1 MVGSIRASDRVFN
14 LINTTLLTVVFC
26 FVAYPFIYVLSA
38 SFSDPNALLSGRVW
52 LFPIKPSLG
61 GYTAVFRSSRVW
73 LGYGNSFYYMTVG
86 TAVNVA
92 ITLIAAYPLSRRGFK
107 ARRTFML
114 LFIFTMFFEGGMIP
128 TYLLIRSL
136 GMMNTRWALIIP
148 GAIGV
153 WNLIVART
161 FIEHSIPDE
170 LFEASRIDGCSHFR
184 YFLSVVIPLSSAM
197 IAVIT
202 LFYAVGH
209 WNEFFAALLYLRD
222 DEKFPLQMILR
233 EYLLQNQ
240 TDPEMLDKLDPL
252 EVEARQRLSEL
263 LKYSL
268 IIVGSLPVLIIYPF
282 VQRHFV
288 RGVMIGAIKG

>member
-1 MVGSIRASDRVFN
+1 MVGSIKASDRLFN
-14 LINTTLLTVVFC
+14 LVNTLFLSVIFC
-26 FVAYPFIYVLSA
+26 LVAYPFIYVLSA

-61 GYTAVFRSSRVW
+61 GYTAVFQSSRVW
-73 LGYGNSFYYMTVG
+73 LGYANSFYYMTVG

-92 ITLIAAYPLSRRGFK
+92 VTLLAAYPLSRRGFK
-107 ARRTFML
+107 ARRTFMF

-184 YFLSVVIPLSSAM
+184 YFISVVLPLSSAM

-222 DEKFPLQMILR
+222 DNKYPLQMILR
-233 EYLLQNQ
+233 QFLLQNQ
-240 TDPEMLDKLDPL
+240 TDPEMLDKLDPVQ
-252 EVEARQRLSEL
+252 VEARQRLAEL